1 MGGLRPFH
9 FGTLGEVKKLQKD
22 TKACAGRHLIYVAE
36 VVYVQKDGKIH
47 LINVCRSCGEV
58 FFHEKQIATPGA
70 SAVLIK
76 EKEKE
81 HNEL

>member
-22 TKACAGRHLIYVAE
+22 TKTCFGKHYIYVAE
-36 VVYVQKDGKIH
+36 VVYVPKTGTVH
-47 LINVCRSCGEV
+47 LVHVCRACGEV
-58 FFHEKQIATPGA
+58 SFHEKEIAPPSTPA
-70 SAVLIK
+70 ILLK

-81 HNEL
+81 NVV